1 MHLAYRWRATLVV
14 ALGLLMAILDVTIVS
29 VVLPQI
35 ATALRAQ
42 YQTSTWIG
50 TGYLLANAAVIPVV
64 GYLSDR
70 IGSKTIFLLAL
81 GFFTLGSAL
90 CAVAP
95 SVPALI
101 AFRVFQ
107 GIGGGALLPV
117 GMAIIF
123 RLFDPTERARATAL
137 LLATVLLGP
146 AFGPTLG
153 GYLATAAS
161 WNAIFLINLPIGVI
175 ALLLA
180 LVVLRGKTAEQAAN
194 STGVGNEKALD
205 AQRFDWLGL
214 ALAMTSFTALV
225 YGFTLAGTDGWDT
238 PAVIGSLVGGSV
250 LLVAF
255 VLVELIVPDPVL
267 DLRLFRSYTFTIA
280 NVLAWVSSAVF
291 FASLFLV
298 PVFFERV
305 EHLSALTTGEIV
317 IAQGLAMAVGLS
329 LGGGLYNRVGPRAL
343 AVIGAILVAVSM
355 LGFTRLTVTT
365 TGADLQLWLVLRGLG
380 LGLFS
385 QPLQTLTVSV
395 VSKDRMAKATSLTNS
410 TRTVA
415 SALGVALLTSYLT
428 QQATTH
434 IKEAATTCVAQAGQ
448 QLQLAALHACVGQQ
462 TLTLSMNDT
471 FLLAFIGCTLCAVG
485 ALFVGRDPAL
495 QAAKAA
501 HTRGE
506 KVDESARVTESGFR
520 PPQAAGLAPWRLG
533 APGFSRKS

>member
-1 MHLAYRWRATLVV
+1 MHLAYRWRATLVI

-35 ATALRAQ
+35 ATALHAA

-50 TGYLLANAAVIPVV
+50 TGYLLANAAVIPVI

-90 CAVAP
+90 CAFAP

-123 RLFDPTERARATAL
+123 RLFGPTERARATAL
-137 LLATVLLGP
+137 LLAPVLLGP

-161 WNAIFLINLPIGVI
+161 WNAIFLINLPIGVV
-175 ALLLA
+175 AFLLA
-180 LVVLRGKTAEQAAN
+180 LLVLRGKTEEQAAIG
-194 STGVGNEKALD
+194 SDKTPD
-205 AQRFDWLGL
+205 TQRFDWLGL
-214 ALAMTSFTALV
+214 ALSMASFTALV
-225 YGFTLAGTDGWDT
+225 YGFTQAGADGWGT
-238 PAVIGSLVGGSV
+238 PAVIGSLVAGSV

-255 VLVELIVPDPVL
+255 VLVELIVADPVL
-267 DLRLFRSYTFTIA
+267 DLRLFRSYTFAIA

-305 EHLSALTTGEIV
+305 QNLSALTTGEIV

-343 AVIGAILVAVSM
+343 ATIGATLVAVSM
-355 LGFTRLTVTT
+355 LGFTRLTVTS
-365 TGADLQLWLVLRGLG
+365 TGADLQVWLILRGLG

-385 QPLQTLTVSV
+385 QALQTLTVSV
-395 VSKDRMAKATSLTNS
+395 VSTEQMAKATSLTNS

-415 SALGVALLTSYLT
+415 SALGVAVLTSFLT

-434 IKEAATTCVAQAGQ
+434 LKAATTTCMMQAGQ
-448 QLQLAALHACVGQQ
+448 RLQLAALHGCIGQQ
-462 TLTLSMNDT
+462 TTTLGMNDT
-471 FLLAFIGCTLCAVG
+471 FFLAFIGCALCAVA

-495 QAAKAA
+495 QAEKAA
-501 HTRGE
+501 KKRGE
-506 KVDESARVTESGFR
+506 KGEARVPITVT
-520 PPQAAGLAPWRLG
+520 P
-533 APGFSRKS
+533 